1 MRLDFIARTVRTS
14 GLLLLIFL
22 PFGIY
27 YLGVYPSLAVFSG
40 GVWSMVNLL
49 FLGMLV
55 RTVIKPGK
63 IDTGKAV
70 GMAVIKFPLLYL
82 AGYALVNIELF
93 GLLELL
99 AGFSVIPVVM
109 LLKSVSRALLGID
122 NGVESNNNLQGAL

>member
-27 YLGVYPSLAVFSG
+27 YMGVYPSLAVFSG

>member
-27 YLGVYPSLAVFSG
+27 YMGVYPSLAVFSG

-63 IDTGKAV
+63 IDAGKAV